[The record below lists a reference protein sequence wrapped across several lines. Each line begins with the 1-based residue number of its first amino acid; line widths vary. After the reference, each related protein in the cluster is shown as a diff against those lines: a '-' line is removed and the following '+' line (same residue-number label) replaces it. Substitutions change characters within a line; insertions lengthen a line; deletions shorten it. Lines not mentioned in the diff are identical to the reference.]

1 MRIFLRR
8 LFVVLLAALF
18 IVSPFSSFAAPAESE
33 QLPPTRSM
41 TRSERSLRSII
52 SEKNDSIRSTLFTE
66 FVNSRLKYVTARSLS
81 KTVGSKWIGYVDIV
95 EELKN
100 EEHTGYILD
109 QAVIQYGYSCL
120 PAETVSATLKI
131 GGKTETIEYNGETLF
146 SFSNIALDESA
157 IEDAVSLRV
166 EYHND
171 YYDIDLSEHYP
182 NDSLKKD
189 DALAAMAAAYAE
201 YASES
206 ETLQLVDHAVLKLK
220 SYVSNFDTQKRSYI
234 WELYLV
240 HGGELPAQAT
250 LIRYY
255 PSSKT
260 VNAYSRTLRS
270 YF

>member
-8 LFVVLLAALF
+8 LFATLLAALI
-18 IVSPFSSFAAPAESE
+18 IVSPFSSLAAPAENE
-33 QLPPTRSM
+33 QPAPTRSM

-52 SEKNDSIRSTLFTE
+52 SEKSDSIRSTLFTE

-81 KTVGSKWIGYVDIV
+81 KSAGGMWFGYVDIV
-95 EELKN
+95 EELKD
-100 EEHTGYILD
+100 EEHVGYILG
-109 QAVIQYGYSCL
+109 QGVIQYGYSCL
-120 PAETVSATLKI
+120 PTGTASATLKI
-131 GGKTETIEYNGETLF
+131 GEKTETIEYNGEILF
-146 SFSNIALDESA
+146 TFSNIALDESA
-157 IEDAVSLRV
+157 MEDAVSLRV
-166 EYHND
+166 EYLNG

-201 YASES
+201 YAAES
-206 ETLQLVDHAVLKLK
+206 ETLLLVDHAVLKLK
-220 SYVSNFDTQKRSYI
+220 SYVSNSDTQKRSYF